1 MTTSIHFEQSLP
13 VRAQYDVVVC
23 GGGPAGYV
31 AAITSARL
39 GARTALVEQL
49 GFLGGLATAG
59 LVAPVSEFNK
69 NGRRI
74 IGGIPWEIMERLA
87 ATGGAD
93 LTYPIGNVP
102 YDPELYKLVIQ
113 QAVTEAGAE
122 VYLDSALTG
131 CRMEND
137 RVTHVCLSGKLGAFA
152 LGGRY
157 FIDCTGDGLLCR
169 HAGVPFQPAPE
180 NAVHTA
186 VEWEE
191 WLRMFAIP
199 KENYYLMAENGEPVT
214 VMGGKNIQLKGGKYV
229 SVKNELLI
237 DEVKGSYPS
246 VEVDGMLELI
256 PGRVYLFQV
265 DASRPSQTA
274 EEKYFVKRGESCMP
288 DFFADEVNL
297 AIRTERGL
305 ILLSGCA
312 HCGVRGI
319 IETATELFGEE
330 RILAVIGGT
339 HLFDDTEKADRYIS
353 LMKERGVEVVAPS
366 HCTGIMSRARIAN
379 ALPDSFVNF
388 STGQTLE
395 FEE

>member
-1 MTTSIHFEQSLP
+1 MIQ
-13 VRAQYDVVVC
+13 
-23 GGGPAGYV
+23 
-31 AAITSARL
+31 ITSLCDNVNNSKKLWSAEGNSLLIRAFGQVIL
-39 GARTALVEQL
+39 FDTGRSGQILLHNLEAIGASADEIDAVILSHGHMGHIGAMRERV
-49 GFLGGLATAG
+49 GFPAATVYYGAG
-59 LVAPVSEFNK
+59 L
-69 NGRRI
+69 
-74 IGGIPWEIMERLA
+74 
-87 ATGGAD
+87 
-93 LTYPIGNVP
+93 
-102 YDPELYKLVIQ
+102 ELPKL
-113 QAVTEAGAE
+113 
-122 VYLDSALTG
+122 
-131 CRMEND
+131 
-137 RVTHVCLSGKLGAFA
+137 K
-152 LGGRY
+152 
-157 FIDCTGDGLLCR
+157 
-169 HAGVPFQPAPE
+169 
-180 NAVHTA
+180 
-186 VEWEE
+186 
-191 WLRMFAIP
+191 
-199 KENYYLMAENGEPVT
+199 
-214 VMGGKNIQLKGGKYV
+214 LKGGKYV